1 MKYIKKFESS
11 EGSNNYSEIKDNL
24 EDLLYDFKDVGCEY
38 VFLEEKGDDGIVYT
52 INLQIYPPNFSTTE
66 EVFLNMPIKS
76 GNYDIISHGNPYS
89 SEYVGDQIIDKS
101 ILFLNNQIEFNQLF
115 KEFIIRVKSEYE
127 NKISFIG
134 IKDKY
139 YNIAISLS

>member
-11 EGSNNYSEIKDNL
+11 EEPNNYSEIKDNL
-24 EDLLYDFKDVGCEY
+24 EDLLYDFKDIGCEY

-52 INLQIYPPNFSTTE
+52 INLQIYPPNFSTRE

-76 GNYDIISHGNPYS
+76 GKYDIISHGNPYS
-89 SEYVGDQIIDKS
+89 NEYIGEQIIDKS
-101 ILFLNNQIEFNQLF
+101 ILFLDNQIQFNELF
-115 KEFIIRVKSEYE
+115 KDLLIRINRIYE

-139 YNIAISLS
+139 YNIGLSIS